1 MKHLYFQFKF
11 NSYNGLFNELDI
23 INILKQRYTIN
34 DKNLLF
40 ERIKLLKVNDEKL
53 IQLFNFKMIGKDPD
67 GYNYMRLFEITN
79 TNIIEIIMNLE
90 HEQLYDKSTDKL
102 IVLYYIDILDEYE
115 KYINISY
122 SFINNINPN
131 KIALL
136 NDNYNQCLIINK
148 YEVNIYDFLDHDN
161 FGKEYYDVL
170 FLYFDYDLYLKD
182 NFDTYI
188 NKIRNLFNNTIN
200 IDQLQKTFKNI
211 YCDNDITNYVNYE
224 IIDN

>member
-1 MKHLYFQFKF
+1 
-11 NSYNGLFNELDI
+11 
-23 INILKQRYTIN
+23 
-34 DKNLLF
+34 
-40 ERIKLLKVNDEKL
+40 
-53 IQLFNFKMIGKDPD
+53 
-67 GYNYMRLFEITN
+67 
-79 TNIIEIIMNLE
+79 MNLE